1 MLVRQQINDGQ
12 TNKIQQIHR
21 HASDE
26 SKQHMHVIIKIKQ
39 ALFGDIK
46 YECDKI
52 LLNEKKSFEPKNRDE
67 T

>member
-1 MLVRQQINDGQ
+1 
-12 TNKIQQIHR
+12 
-21 HASDE
+21 
-26 SKQHMHVIIKIKQ
+26 MHVIIKIKQ